1 MARHRFP
8 SHLVASLHLAIA
20 ALLLAGCLEEVT
32 FPQRTVNDVSFEVRE
47 ESQTLHHLV
56 IDNPNNVRVGARFTI
71 RVFREGQVEPVY
83 TGTEAIYAPP
93 RMPTVETVDV
103 SPYCA
108 DDPSTCGELR
118 VRAVLRETYWLAD
131 E

>member
-1 MARHRFP
+1 MVRFN
-8 SHLVASLHLAIA
+8 SMFASAAVLASTL
-20 ALLLAGCLEEVT
+20 ALGGCLEEVT

-47 ESQTLHHLV
+47 ESQTLHHLHV
-56 IDNPNNVRVGARFTI
+56 DNPNNVRVGARFTI
-71 RVFREGQVEPVY
+71 RVFRDGQVEPVY

-108 DDPSTCGELR
+108 DDPSTCDALR
-118 VRAVLRETYWLAD
+118 VTAVLRETYWLAD